1 MSTGTN
7 EEYADLKGKTFQVFG
22 DRIVVKKLSPPKTS
36 SLELPKSL
44 TDAADWKYARVLQV
58 GPACYQGIVNPIDPD
73 EFKGAP
79 IPLKEN
85 DIVVI
90 PDFAGS
96 EMEVDGEAV
105 MIIREDEV
113 IGKFS

>member
-1 MSTGTN
+1 MSTGKN
-7 EEYADLKGKTFQVFG
+7 EEYADLSGKKFQVFG
-22 DRIVVKKLSPPKTS
+22 DRIVVKKLSPPKKS

-44 TDAADWKYARVLQV
+44 TDAADWKYAKVLQV
-58 GPACYQGIVNPIDPD
+58 GPACQNPKMEQYGD
-73 EFKGAP
+73 K
-79 IPLKEN
+79 PLVFPN

>member
-7 EEYADLKGKTFQVFG
+7 EEYADLSGKKFQVFG
-22 DRIVVKKLSPPKTS
+22 DRIVVKKLSPPKKS

-44 TDAADWKYARVLQV
+44 TDAADWKYAKVLQV
-58 GPACYQGIVNPIDPD
+58 GPACHRT
-73 EFKGAP
+73 KGATADFDVP
-79 IPLKEN
+79 ILKN